1 MILGNIME
9 IIFVLRESNRNIKQI
24 KLSYGIIQHI
34 WKQSWILKIII
45 IYLNTSLVFRIS
57 LLGDP

>member
-1 MILGNIME
+1 ME

-45 IYLNTSLVFRIS
+45 IIIIYLNTSLVFRIS